1 METTTV
7 NGLKYKSE
15 DLVMENQHREMLEAF
30 TQTLLDFTQPRTVL
44 SVGLPNISSS
54 ADQRI
59 HPEPQD
65 IFPTIPIGIKKPFT
79 ELTFDEGEFDLIL
92 GSIPLGLQGKNIG
105 LHTFE
110 TNNLNWE
117 LILRLSKN
125 LTKEGVG
132 IFVIEPLG
140 FHGVKGEKFINRMNK
155 EGVFI
160 KGYINLPEKIFN
172 TWTSLRP
179 ILVITSRYQTKQ
191 RVGEI
196 VIDSDVRQ
204 LCLEIFDSGINYSVT
219 KAIPDGAFKGFY
231 SLEVEKQ
238 ISQLETRYKDFKA
251 KKLEELVESF
261 VSGKSDDDFEELN
274 NCLYFKKSGNNS
286 FIHMSKYDLTGRID
300 NYFQVQFKP
309 AVLNLYLQTFFRSDL
324 GELVLKSITQ
334 YISIPRLSK
343 ELLLSAEIPIPE
355 LSTQNQIIEVIKR
368 LDMLERDV
376 EQLKKQASLN
386 PINVST
392 LSKVD
397 SMLEISKSLTDGD
410 KLKSLVAHGESQ
422 TLEFK
427 QTFQYCIRNLKKEDK
442 VEVSCLKTIVAFLNS
457 NGGILL
463 VGVEDSGLIPGI
475 DFERSKFHRDS
486 NDKFLLH
493 LKDKIKSRLGST
505 SLSFI
510 DTKIVEVD
518 NVTVLEIICKP
529 SDQEVFLDKKDF
541 YIRSSP
547 STEKLEGTDL
557 ASYLRSRFS

>member
-1 METTTV
+1 ME
-7 NGLKYKSE
+7 KQY
-15 DLVMENQHREMLEAF
+15 LEIIE
-30 TQTLLDFTQPRTVL
+30 DFTQYVVSIAKPRTVL
-44 SVGLPNISSS
+44 SVGLPKRTSSV
-54 ADQRI
+54 DQRR
-59 HPEPQD
+59 HPEPED
-65 IFPTIPIGIKKPFT
+65 IFPTLSIGTKKSFT

-92 GSIPLGLQGKNIG
+92 GSIPLGFKGKNIG

-125 LTKEGVG
+125 LTKEGIG

-155 EGVFI
+155 EGIFI

-172 TWTSLRP
+172 PWTSLRP
-179 ILVITSRYQTKQ
+179 ILVITTRYQTKQ

-196 VIDSDVRQ
+196 GIDSDVRQ
-204 LCLEIFDSGINYSVT
+204 LCLEMFDSEINYSAT
-219 KAIPDGAFKGFY
+219 KAITDGAFKGFY

-251 KKLEELVESF
+251 RKLEEQVESF
-261 VSGKSDDDFEELN
+261 VSGKSVDDFEELN
-274 NCLYFKKSGNNS
+274 NCLYFKIAGNNS
-286 FIHMSKYDLTGRID
+286 LIQISKHDLTGRID
-300 NYFQVQFKP
+300 NYFQIQFKP
-309 AVLNLYLQTFFRSDL
+309 EVLNLYLQTFFRSDL

-334 YISIPRLSK
+334 NSLIPRLSK

-368 LDMLERDV
+368 LDMLECDV

-457 NGGILL
+457 NGGNLL

-505 SLSFI
+505 SLGFI
-510 DTKIVEVD
+510 DTKMVEVD
-518 NVTVLEIICKP
+518 NVTVLEIICEP
-529 SDQEVFLDKKDF
+529 SDQEVFLDNKDF
-541 YIRSSP
+541 YVRTSP
-547 STEKLEGTDL
+547 STEKLEGRDL
-557 ASYLRSRFS
+557 SSYVRSRFT